1 MTMTSPLR
9 IPDAV
14 AASPLMRRGGFDVFE
29 GLLDAR
35 GLALMRSEAERL
47 RPTARVSDVAES
59 DDEEVR
65 GGSPARRLA
74 SAPGGSVQDAF
85 YASSWVLGFLNDVAG
100 VPLVPTGERGTYSY
114 YVRPGDHLA
123 LHRDIVTCDLA
134 VITCLRDTY
143 GSAGGG
149 LLCLYPA
156 RHAEPLSA
164 IRATPDRGAVTVRLE
179 PGQTIVMFG
188 GIVPHRLT
196 PVDAGQERIISI
208 LCYRVGEPHG
218 GATSASS

>member
-1 MTMTSPLR
+1 MITPLR

-14 AASPLMRRGGFDVFE
+14 AASPLMSRGGFDVFA
-29 GLLDAR
+29 GVLNAR
-35 GLALMRSEAERL
+35 GLALMRSEADRL
-47 RPTARVSDVAES
+47 RPTARVSEVVDS
-59 DDEEVR
+59 DDEDVR

-74 SAPGGSVQDAF
+74 SAPGGGVQDAF
-85 YASSWVLGFLNDVAG
+85 YASSWVLGFLKDVAG

-114 YVRPGDHLA
+114 YVQPGDHLA

-149 LLCLYPA
+149 GLLYLYPE
-156 RHAEPLSA
+156 RHAEPLAA
-164 IRATPDRGAVTVRLE
+164 IRATPSRGAVAVRLE

-188 GIVPHRLT
+188 GIVPHLLT
-196 PVDAGQERIISI
+196 PVGAGQERIISI
-208 LCYRVGEPHG
+208 LCYRVREPHP